1 MDRGF
6 YYLLEPI
13 TYQLYLHT
21 FRYKAIQSNGKMIEQ
36 SIQARDRDEVITSL
50 RSKKFRIIFVKQE
63 ARTSALTG
71 NKVSNLEKANFCRYM
86 AVMLKAGLSISES
99 IDIIS
104 SETENKKMKLI
115 LQALSFE
122 LQEGSEIST
131 VLSKYPE
138 VFDQVFLALVKAGE
152 QSGSLEKTFSYLSD
166 QLYAVHRLNKK
177 ISGAMMYPMVI
188 ITAMFGVGF
197 LMMTFVLPRLSQT
210 FLKMKIPLPLPTRI
224 LLETGKFI
232 GDHVLLV
239 MLGAGLL
246 IGLFMFLFGY
256 HKTRQFIMSRVAN
269 LPLIKN
275 LFRQIDLA
283 RFTRTLA
290 ALLQSGV
297 SIVSALQISSKT
309 LSQYDMQKMATQFEK
324 GVSEGKTIADVLS
337 SGQKRVFPSLMVQTI
352 KTGEKTGTLDTVLLD
367 LSEYYEAEL
376 EDKLKEFTTI
386 LEPIIM
392 LVIGV
397 AVGAMVIMIIAPI
410 YSVMG
415 QLQGP
420 SKGMGVK

>member
-1 MDRGF
+1 M
-6 YYLLEPI
+6 
-13 TYQLYLHT
+13 QT
-21 FRYKAIQSNGKMIEQ
+21 FRYKAIQSNGKIIEQ
-36 SIQARDRDEVITSL
+36 SIQARSRDEIVATL
-50 RSKKFRIIFVKQE
+50 RSKKNKIIFVKKE
-63 ARTSALTG
+63 SNTSSLVG
-71 NKVSNLEKANFCRYM
+71 NKISTIEKANFCRYM

-115 LQALSFE
+115 LQALSFK
-122 LQEGSEIST
+122 LQEGGEVSMI
-131 VLSKYPE
+131 LAKYPE
-138 VFDQVFLALVKAGE
+138 VFDPIFLALVKAGE
-152 QSGSLEKTFSYLSD
+152 QSGSLEKTFEYLSD

-177 ISGAMMYPMVI
+177 IQGAMMYPAVI
-188 ITAMFGVGF
+188 ISAMFGVGF

-210 FLKMKIPLPLPTRI
+210 FLKMKIPLPLPTKI

-239 MLGAGLL
+239 FLILGLF
-246 IGLFMFLFGY
+246 IGLIAFLFSY
-256 HKTRQFIMSRVAN
+256 HKTRQFLVSRISN
-269 LPLIKN
+269 LPIIKN

-290 ALLQSGV
+290 TLLQSGV
-297 SIVSALQISSKT
+297 SIVSALQIASKT
-309 LSQYDMQKMATQFEK
+309 LSQFDMQRVAAQFEK

-337 SGQKRVFPSLMVQTI
+337 TNKKTFPSLMVQTI
-352 KTGEKTGTLDTVLLD
+352 KTGEKTGTLDSVLMD
-367 LSEYYEAEL
+367 LSDYYEAEL
-376 EDKLKEFTTI
+376 EEKLKEFTTI

-415 QLQGP
+415 QIQGP
-420 SKGMGVK
+420 TKGMGVK

>member
-1 MDRGF
+1 
-6 YYLLEPI
+6 
-13 TYQLYLHT
+13 
-21 FRYKAIQSNGKMIEQ
+21 
-36 SIQARDRDEVITSL
+36 
-50 RSKKFRIIFVKQE
+50 
-63 ARTSALTG
+63 
-71 NKVSNLEKANFCRYM
+71 
-86 AVMLKAGLSISES
+86 VMLKAGLSISES

-115 LQALSFE
+115 LQALSFK
-122 LQEGSEIST
+122 LQEGGEVSMI
-131 VLSKYPE
+131 LAKYPE
-138 VFDQVFLALVKAGE
+138 VFDPIFLALVKAGE
-152 QSGSLEKTFSYLSD
+152 QSGSLEKTFEYLSD

-177 ISGAMMYPMVI
+177 IQGAMMYPAVI
-188 ITAMFGVGF
+188 ISAMFGVGF

-210 FLKMKIPLPLPTRI
+210 FLKMKIPLPLPTKI

-232 GDHVLLV
+232 GDNVLLV
-239 MLGAGLL
+239 FLILGLI
-246 IGLFMFLFGY
+246 IGLIAFLFGY
-256 HKTRQFIMSRVAN
+256 HKTRQFLVSRISN
-269 LPLIKN
+269 LPIIKN

-290 ALLQSGV
+290 TLLQSGV
-297 SIVSALQISSKT
+297 SIVSALQIASKT
-309 LSQYDMQKMATQFEK
+309 LSQFDMQRVAAQFEK

-337 SGQKRVFPSLMVQTI
+337 TNKKTFPSLMVQTI
-352 KTGEKTGTLDTVLLD
+352 KTGEKTGTLDSVLMD
-367 LSEYYEAEL
+367 LSDYYEAEL
-376 EDKLKEFTTI
+376 EEKLKEFTTI

-415 QLQGP
+415 QIQGP